1 MEPMLWTEGVIRILA
16 GLTVFDL
23 VFAAGVLLLGG
34 LLKGTVGFA
43 VGLVAVAGLVQ
54 LFPPKVAVV
63 ALTIPFFFSNV
74 AVLVR
79 DGVPWDFVRGQ
90 VPFVTMLVVGLFVG
104 VAGLEALPPRGVYLL
119 LAVYI
124 GGFLIFQRYEAA
136 IERYAASSVA
146 GPVAG
151 TLAGVLGGAV
161 SAPGP
166 PLIIHAYISADNDR
180 VVFVTGASTLF
191 LIAHIV
197 RVIFLV
203 DATLLGP
210 AEVWLGVLFTFPV
223 FAGVM
228 LGAHYRSSIDP
239 LTFKRLTLALL
250 AVIGL
255 KLAAD
260 GLGML

>member
-1 MEPMLWTEGVIRILA
+1 MLWVENAIRILTR
-16 GLTVFDL
+16 LTTFEL
-23 VFAAGVLLLGG
+23 VLAAGILLLGG

-54 LFPPKVAVV
+54 LFPPKVASV
-63 ALTIPFFFSNV
+63 ALTIPFLLSNV
-74 AVLVR
+74 AVLLR

-90 VPFVTMLVVGLFVG
+90 MSFLAMLVVGLFVG
-104 VAGLEALPPRGVYLL
+104 VAGLEALPPQSLYLL

-124 GGFLIFQRYEAA
+124 GSFLIFQRYETA
-136 IERYAASSVA
+136 IERYATSPAA

-166 PLIIHAYISADNDR
+166 PLVIHAYISADDDR
-180 VVFVTGASTLF
+180 VIFVTGASALF
-191 LIAHIV
+191 LIAHVV
-197 RVIFLV
+197 RIIFLTN
-203 DATLLGP
+203 ATLIGP
-210 AEVWLGVLFTFPV
+210 AEVWLGILFTLPV

-239 LTFKRLTLALL
+239 LTFKRLILVLL
-250 AVIGL
+250 AIIGL

-260 GLGML
+260 GLGVL